1 MSTPSKLASAIALA
15 FALAPGAATAA
26 GQLDYNLYGGIAHS
40 DNINLT
46 AHDPISQTMLI
57 PGVNFTYNQQGE
69 DLQANVIG
77 DVEYRDYLG
86 NRFNDQTQVELASQ
100 LNWSVLPDR
109 LDFALQDYAGIQPLD
124 TLASDAPG
132 NQQQTNVFAVGPIY
146 HFRLGS
152 TVRGQAELRYIDSY
166 AEKTKKFN
174 SHRNQG
180 ALRFAKILGPTSQLS
195 LNATVQQVDFY
206 NDTESNY
213 DRNELYFRYVSQLTF
228 FDIDAA
234 LGESQINYD
243 RAGERTQSSPLARAT
258 VSWRPTESSTFSVNV
273 TRQYS
278 DAAQDMMLMP
288 GQTPLANTTGI
299 STGDA
304 VVSSEV
310 YLERRFQLTYAL
322 RTERLTLSI
331 SPSYRKLGYGNDPTY
346 DQTGRGGN
354 VAIDYRL
361 RPTMTLSA
369 FASGEQL
376 KYHSLSRRDKTL
388 TYGLEL
394 ADQWTQHW
402 SWRAALTQQ
411 RRTSNVPDQGFRETM
426 AYVGIVF
433 KR

>member
-1 MSTPSKLASAIALA
+1 MSTPSKLASAIALT
-15 FALAPGAATAA
+15 FALAPSAATA
-26 GQLDYNLYGGIAHS
+26 GQLDYDLYGGIAHS

-57 PGVNFTYNQQGE
+57 PGVSFTYAQQGA

-86 NRFNDQTQVELASQ
+86 NRFKDQTQVELASQ
-100 LNWSVLPDR
+100 LNWSLLPDR
-109 LDFALQDYAGIQPLD
+109 LDLAVQDYAGVQPLD

-132 NQQQTNVFAVGPIY
+132 NQQQTNVFAVGPIF

-166 AEKTKKFN
+166 AEKTRQFN
-174 SHRNQG
+174 SHRNQA
-180 ALRFAKILGPTSQLS
+180 ALRFTKELSPTDQLS
-195 LNATVQQVDFY
+195 LNATVQHVDFY
-206 NDTESNY
+206 NDTDSNY
-213 DRNELYFRYVSQLTF
+213 DRNELYARYVSQLTY

-258 VSWRPTESSTFSVNV
+258 VSWRPTQRSTFTAHV

-288 GQTPLANTTGI
+288 GQTPIANSTGI

-310 YLERRFQLTYAL
+310 YLERHVELTYAL
-322 RTERLTLSI
+322 RTERLALSI
-331 SPSYRKLGYGNDPTY
+331 SPSYRKLGYDNDPTY
-346 DQTGRGGN
+346 DQTGRGGQI
-354 VAIDYRL
+354 AIDYRL
-361 RPTMTLSA
+361 RPTLTLTA

-376 KYHSLSRRDKTL
+376 TYHTLARRDKTIA
-388 TYGLEL
+388 YGLEL

-402 SWRAALTQQ
+402 SWRAALTHQK
-411 RRTSNVPDQGFRETM
+411 RTTTAVDQGFHETL

>member
-1 MSTPSKLASAIALA
+1 
-15 FALAPGAATAA
+15 
-26 GQLDYNLYGGIAHS
+26 
-40 DNINLT
+40 
-46 AHDPISQTMLI
+46 
-57 PGVNFTYNQQGE
+57 
-69 DLQANVIG
+69 
-77 DVEYRDYLG
+77 
-86 NRFNDQTQVELASQ
+86 
-100 LNWSVLPDR
+100 
-109 LDFALQDYAGIQPLD
+109 
-124 TLASDAPG
+124 
-132 NQQQTNVFAVGPIY
+132 
-146 HFRLGS
+146 
-152 TVRGQAELRYIDSY
+152 
-166 AEKTKKFN
+166 
-174 SHRNQG
+174 
-180 ALRFAKILGPTSQLS
+180 
-195 LNATVQQVDFY
+195 VQQVDFY
-206 NDTESNY
+206 NNTDSNY

-258 VSWRPTESSTFSVNV
+258 VSWRPTESSTVSANV

-310 YLERRFQLTYAL
+310 YLERRVQLTYAL

-331 SPSYRKLGYGNDPTY
+331 SPSYRKLGYDNDPTY
-346 DQTGRGGN
+346 DQTGRGAN

-376 KYHSLSRRDKTL
+376 KYHTLSRRDKTV